1 MRSPYDNSVME
12 SFFGSFKREAL
23 YRYRFKTEKDFSKVL
38 KHTLTSII
46 TSVRILFSWTR
57 HRINSKP
64 TIPINI
70 RKTPSRELN
79 SNGSKTKGLV
89 CSQKD
94 FLIFP
99 EKVSILKCVP
109 EYDILSG
116 NICLN
121 TYKKTL
127 NLNNYGSLFK
137 FYSLG
142 RDSRART
149 YDLLHVKQA
158 LWPTELCLRVFFII
172 LSQRW
177 KKHKRFTALFLIFM
191 GLWYFTPFTP

>member
-1 MRSPYDNSVME
+1 MGERCY
-12 SFFGSFKREAL
+12 
-23 YRYRFKTEKDFSKVL
+23 VL
-38 KHTLTSII
+38 Q
-46 TSVRILFSWTR
+46 R
-57 HRINSKP
+57 
-64 TIPINI
+64 I

-137 FYSLG
+137 VYS
-142 RDSRART
+142 
-149 YDLLHVKQA
+149 
-158 LWPTELCLRVFFII
+158 PN
-172 LSQRW
+172 
-177 KKHKRFTALFLIFM
+177 KKHGSVTVPFSYLGSSPKNFCIFGELGVLLFQVRQVVFLVGVLPI
-191 GLWYFTPFTP
+191 YYI